1 MTTTKHLSMKTR
13 KERIK
18 DQEVQHW
25 EIQNETSNTS
35 QTGKKI
41 KKREMGTVDGV
52 NGKEKNQM
60 RRKEL
65 EKKG

>member
-25 EIQNETSNTS
+25 VIQNETSNTS
-35 QTGKKI
+35 QTGKKM
-41 KKREMGTVDGV
+41 KRREMGTVDGV
-52 NGKEKNQM
+52 NGEEKNQM

>member
-1 MTTTKHLSMKTR
+1 MKTR

-25 EIQNETSNTS
+25 VIQNETSNTS
-35 QTGKKI
+35 WTGKKM
-41 KKREMGTVDGV
+41 KRREMGTVDGV
-52 NGKEKNQM
+52 NGEEKNQM

>member
-25 EIQNETSNTS
+25 VIQNETSNTS
-35 QTGKKI
+35 QTGKKM
-41 KKREMGTVDGV
+41 KRREMGTVDGV

>member
-1 MTTTKHLSMKTR
+1 MKR
-13 KERIK
+13 
-18 DQEVQHW
+18 
-25 EIQNETSNTS
+25 
-35 QTGKKI
+35 
-41 KKREMGTVDGV
+41 REMGTVDGV